1 MKHIPYWLE
10 NLENEDYEF
19 IRKFIIC
26 SGSLKDLAQDYN
38 VSYPTMRIRLDKLI
52 KKIEINK
59 QINDSYISLIKK
71 LALDEKFDFDT
82 AKVLID
88 EYRKENNK

>member
-71 LALDEKFDFDT
+71 LALDEKFDFET